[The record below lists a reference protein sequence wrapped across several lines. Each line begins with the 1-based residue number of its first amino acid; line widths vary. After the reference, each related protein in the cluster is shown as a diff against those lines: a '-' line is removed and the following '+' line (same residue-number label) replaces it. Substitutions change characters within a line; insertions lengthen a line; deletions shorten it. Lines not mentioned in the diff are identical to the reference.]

1 MKNSE
6 IHTLTELELFDQI
19 EDDEYISLSKN
30 EFEKEK
36 ALLIQSAKNVDE
48 DLKIFEQRKYE
59 ESISFESFMKTL
71 KEL

>member
-6 IHTLTELELFDQI
+6 IYTSAELEILNQI
-19 EDDEYISLSKN
+19 ENGEYVSLSKE
-30 EFEKEK
+30 EFKKKK
-36 ALLIQSAKNVDE
+36 ALLLQDAINRD

>member
-6 IHTLTELELFDQI
+6 IYTSAELEILNQI
-19 EDDEYISLSKN
+19 ENGEYVSLSKE
-30 EFEKEK
+30 EFKKKK
-36 ALLIQSAKNVDE
+36 ALLLQDAMNRD

>member
-6 IHTLTELELFDQI
+6 IYTSAELEILNQI
-19 EDDEYISLSKN
+19 ENGEYVSLSKE
-30 EFEKEK
+30 EFKKKK
-36 ALLIQSAKNVDE
+36 ALLLQDAMNRD
-48 DLKIFEQRKYE
+48 DLKIFELRKYE

>member
-6 IHTLTELELFDQI
+6 IYTSAELEMLNQI
-19 EDDEYISLSKN
+19 ENGEYVSLSKE
-30 EFEKEK
+30 EFKKKK
-36 ALLIQSAKNVDE
+36 ALLLQDAINRD